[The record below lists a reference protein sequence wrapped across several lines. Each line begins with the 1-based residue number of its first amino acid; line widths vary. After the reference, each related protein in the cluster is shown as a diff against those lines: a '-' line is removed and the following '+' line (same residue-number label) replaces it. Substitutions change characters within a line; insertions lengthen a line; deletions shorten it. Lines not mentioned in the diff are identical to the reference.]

1 MTRENIEKKITEYP
15 IFEYAFFDPAE
26 INFYEAVRTICK
38 LECPQY
44 GNSWSCPPAVGTL
57 AECKE
62 RCLGY
67 EHAFIFSTISE
78 VSDILNMDE
87 MLATRCEHIEI
98 VEAIKTN
105 IFGEHEDKLILTAES
120 CAICEDCGYPDEA
133 CKHQDKMYPC
143 VESHAISVTDICEK
157 HQLSFLN
164 GYNVI
169 TWFGMIFFN
178 NRQGVHAV

>member
-1 MTRENIEKKITEYP
+1 MTREYIETKITEYP
-15 IFEYAFFDPAE
+15 IFEYAFFDPSE

-105 IFGEHEDKLILTAES
+105 IFGEHEDKLILTA
-120 CAICEDCGYPDEA
+120 